1 MKSFLAAAWSVS
13 LSVLATAALAIN
25 VVGAAS
31 SQDSPEYVEMTLG
44 NPDAKVVLT
53 EYASFTCPHCATFH
67 ETSYP
72 QLKKNYIDTGKVLFR
87 IREVYQFRPGI
98 WAAILA
104 RCGGRERYFGIVD
117 LLFKKQASWSTPAD
131 AADVVSRLTEI
142 GRAAGLTQD
151 QISACFTDAENAE
164 MLYNVSVKNQ
174 RENNVVATP
183 SFTINGRLHSNMPY
197 QQLADLLDEAL
208 GE

>member
-1 MKSFLAAAWSVS
+1 MKNLFAAVRSVALAF
-13 LSVLATAALAIN
+13 LATAALAIN
-25 VVGAAS
+25 VAGAAW
-31 SQDSPEYVEMTLG
+31 SQEAPEYVEMTLG

-67 ETSYP
+67 ETAYP
-72 QLKKNYIDTGKVLFR
+72 QLKRDYIDTGKVLFR
-87 IREVYQFRPGI
+87 IREIYQFRPGI

-117 LLFKKQASWSTPAD
+117 LLFQKQASWSTPTD
-131 AADVVSRLTEI
+131 AADVVSRLSEI

-151 QISACFTDAENAE
+151 QITACFTDAENAE
-164 MLYNVSVKNQ
+164 LLYSVSIKNQ
-174 RENNVVATP
+174 NADNVVATP
-183 SFTINGRLHSNMPY
+183 SFTINGNLHSNMPY
-197 QQLADLLDEAL
+197 RQLADLLDEAL